1 MKTLSTITVAF
12 LAAITLSAC
21 VGDKNEYVPE
31 REKRLIQEKQKS
43 QDILGS
49 NGCRACHR
57 DQKKH
62 VGPSF
67 AAISKNM
74 QQDGVDVSQ
83 DQIQAYAKK
92 IQGGTSG
99 RYGSVKMPPNIL
111 ISDATAETLIFAIR
125 RIGDEEG
132 GR

>member
-1 MKTLSTITVAF
+1 MKTLR
-12 LAAITLSAC
+12 TLSIAIISAVTLTAC
-21 VGDKNEYVPE
+21 VSEKSEYVPA
-31 REKRLIQEKQKS
+31 REKRQTQEKQRA

-57 DQKKH
+57 DREKH

-67 AAISKNM
+67 VSISKNM
-74 QQDGVDVSQ
+74 KQDGVDVSQ
-83 DQIQAYAKK
+83 AQLQSYVKK

-99 RYGSVKMPPNIL
+99 RYGSIKMPPNIL